1 MRKMCSEDSSQLYLY
16 KNKTEL
22 PLEMAV
28 DLNPFGASFN
38 TSKHEHVHLGGL
50 FTELRKSCKW

>member
-1 MRKMCSEDSSQLYLY
+1 MRRMGSEDSSQLDLY

-22 PLEMAV
+22 PVETAV

-38 TSKHEHVHLGGL
+38 TSKH
-50 FTELRKSCKW
+50 